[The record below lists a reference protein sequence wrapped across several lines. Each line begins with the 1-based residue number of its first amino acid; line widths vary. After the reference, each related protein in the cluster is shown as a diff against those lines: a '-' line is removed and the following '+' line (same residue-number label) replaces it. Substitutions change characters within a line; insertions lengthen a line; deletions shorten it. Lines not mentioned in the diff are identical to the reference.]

1 MQVNG
6 LAKAQRDVGH
16 EVHVFTATRLPSAA
30 HEVLE
35 DGITL
40 HRLTFPLPADLPL
53 HPRAQRVIS
62 EALAQIKPDVVHVH
76 VGSVSFF
83 AWSGIQAAHKA
94 HLPVLTT
101 VHSMWGPLAKR
112 MYGVANRALGWS
124 RWTALSAVSEAAAA
138 PVRQAAQADVLVT
151 GNGVDLSGW
160 TPRDERHG
168 RRFHVVSATRFAP
181 RKRVLPLITIAA
193 NLHRLLGDNAPRFT
207 IAGSGPALERAR
219 QRIKK
224 AGLDGVVVLPGRL
237 SRAALADLYATGDVF
252 VQLSV
257 RESFGLAAIEA
268 RAAGL
273 PVLGRAG
280 TGFTEFITP
289 GTDGYLERSD
299 SAVQARLVQLLEH
312 PERLQEMRDFAA
324 THSPRNAWSYALEQ
338 IEIGYHQAQ
347 AQRLR

>member
-6 LAKAQRDVGH
+6 LAKAQRDAGH
-16 EVHVFTATRLPSAA
+16 DVHVITATRLPASARE
-30 HEVLE
+30 HV
-35 DGITL
+35 DTGVTV
-40 HRLTFPLPADLPL
+40 HRLSFPLPADLPL
-53 HPRAQRVIS
+53 HPRAHHVIS
-62 EALAQIKPDVVHVH
+62 RALAEIKPDVVHVH

-83 AWSGIQAAHKA
+83 AWSGIRVAHEA

-101 VHSMWGPLAKR
+101 VHSMWGPIARRLYAA
-112 MYGVANRALGWS
+112 ANTAVKWS
-124 RWTALSAVSEAAAA
+124 EWTAISAVSAAAA
-138 PVRQAAQADVLVT
+138 AAVQQASMMDVLVT

-160 TPRDERHG
+160 CPRDNRHG
-168 RRFHVVSATRFAP
+168 RGFHVVSATRFAP
-181 RKRVLPLITIAA
+181 RKRVFALIAIAA
-193 NLHRLLGDNAPRFT
+193 RLHGLMGEAAPKFT

-219 QRIKK
+219 RRVQKM
-224 AGLDGVVVLPGRL
+224 GLESVVILPGRL
-237 SRAALADLYATGDVF
+237 TREALAELYATGDVF

-289 GTDGYLERSD
+289 GVDGFLEASD
-299 SAVQARLVQLLEH
+299 SAVQARLVQLLENREQLELLRKHAAEH
-312 PERLQEMRDFAA
+312 P
-324 THSPRNAWSYALEQ
+324 PRNAWAYALEQ